1 MPLFKK
7 RLSVLLVFIFIIVAG
22 CSFPGLSAPTEPSID
37 PVLTDAARTIE
48 ARLTSEARGPEP
60 TATLGWIEFTPTP
73 QLNETPIPAP
83 DTLTPTTTSQVP
95 TQGSCED
102 KVHFVSDV
110 NYPDGTEIEAGTE
123 FTKTWRLQN
132 TGTCTWNADYAI
144 VFERGDALGGPASK
158 SLTTDLIPPQAE
170 FEVSVDLKAPDIPG
184 NYQGYWRLRNPA
196 GQKFGTGENSDK
208 DFWVKIS
215 VGSTSGI
222 AYDFIAQASKATW
235 ISGGGGGEVTLNFGG
250 DDGDPNGVAKLKKDI
265 ELENRAEAGMT
276 LITHPKHVDFGSI
289 YGVFPEYT
297 VQNDDRFKS
306 KLGFLE
312 DCGEGRV
319 VFQLWYQQG
328 EAQTKL
334 DEWSD
339 SCDGNIVAV
348 DTDLSNLVGEKVQF
362 VLVVSADGSP
372 VDDLAIWGSTRIE
385 H

>member
-158 SLTTDLIPPQAE
+158 SLTTELIPPQAE
-170 FEVSVDLKAPDIPG
+170 FEISVDLKAPDIPG

-196 GQKFGTGENSDK
+196 GRKFGTGENSDK
-208 DFWVKIS
+208 DFWVKVS

-222 AYDFIAQASKATW
+222 TYDFIAQASKATW

-250 DDGDPNGVAKLKKDI
+250 DDGDPNGRSW
-265 ELENRAEAGMT
+265 LE
-276 LITHPKHVDFGSI
+276 I
-289 YGVFPEYT
+289 
-297 VQNDDRFKS
+297 
-306 KLGFLE
+306 
-312 DCGEGRV
+312 C
-319 VFQLWYQQG
+319 
-328 EAQTKL
+328 
-334 DEWSD
+334 
-339 SCDGNIVAV
+339 
-348 DTDLSNLVGEKVQF
+348 
-362 VLVVSADGSP
+362 
-372 VDDLAIWGSTRIE
+372 
-385 H
+385 